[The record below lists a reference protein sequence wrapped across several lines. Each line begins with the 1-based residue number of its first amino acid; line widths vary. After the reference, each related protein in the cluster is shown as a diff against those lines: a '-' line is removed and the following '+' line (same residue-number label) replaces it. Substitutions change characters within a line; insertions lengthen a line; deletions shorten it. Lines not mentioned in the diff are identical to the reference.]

1 MSIKFLTLLFISLSL
16 TCCCCKKKQ
25 ILPAEPVLD
34 VPKKNEDIPVTVTG
48 TKFRDVLGVNG
59 FDWEYTVDNSSQLD
73 QNKVNLINAFTG
85 FRQYLD
91 WERIEP
97 REGAFDMGYYD
108 QIYQKNAELG
118 ITSLI
123 CLQIMPGWMRK
134 TYPEYNAADPFGS
147 LRDYTP
153 VPYGRDKNSP
163 ASYVAMAKA
172 GFQIAARY
180 GANKMVNRSLIK
192 TSTYE
197 AASPKIGL
205 GTLGYIECS
214 NEPDKTWR
222 GPNAQQTPEQYAA
235 QLSAFY
241 DGHMGT
247 LGADV
252 GVKTADPDMKVVMA
266 GIADPNPDFIRRM
279 IDWCKLNRV
288 KDGKFTLCFDVIN
301 YHHYSNE
308 NWKTGKAPELSD
320 VGTVADNFI
329 RLSDAHANKTEVWVT
344 ECGFDVNPKSSQAV
358 VPILNKST
366 RETQADWIL
375 RTSLLYA
382 RKGIKRTFFF
392 MLNDV
397 NVNDDTQYAS
407 AGLIENGKRRISAD
421 YIYQAKKLMGDYIY
435 QSTAS
440 TDPLVD
446 LYTSGTGKIYVLTVP
461 DQKNRKA
468 NYTLNLGNE
477 VKEVTLYTP
486 QPGADEM
493 LAKKVSVNGSL
504 VVSVTETPTFVKI
517 N

>member
-1 MSIKFLTLLFISLSL
+1 MSIKFLIPVFISLSL

-25 ILPAEPVLD
+25 IQPTEPELEVPTKND
-34 VPKKNEDIPVTVTG
+34 VDPITSAG

-59 FDWEYTVDNSSQLD
+59 FDWEYTADNSSQLD
-73 QNKVNLINAFTG
+73 QGKINLINTFTG

-91 WERIEP
+91 WDKIEP
-97 REGAFDMGYYD
+97 REGAFDMGHYD
-108 QIYQKNAELG
+108 QIYQKNMELG
-118 ITSLI
+118 ITSLL
-123 CLQIMPGWMRK
+123 CLQIIPGWMRK

-153 VPYGRDKNSP
+153 VPYGSDKSSP
-163 ASYVAMAKA
+163 SSYSAMAKI

-180 GANKMVNRSLIK
+180 GTNKMINRSLVK
-192 TSTYE
+192 TAAYE
-197 AASPKIGL
+197 SASPKIGQ
-205 GTLGYIECS
+205 GTLKYIECS

-252 GVKTADPDMKVVMA
+252 GVKTADPEMKVVMA
-266 GIADPNPDFIRRM
+266 GIADPNPDFVKRM
-279 IDWCKLNRV
+279 IEWCKVNRV
-288 KDGKFTLCFDVIN
+288 KDGKYTLCFDVIN

-308 NWKTGKAPELSD
+308 NWKIGKAPELSD
-320 VGTVADNFI
+320 VGSVADSFI
-329 RLSDAHANKTEVWVT
+329 RLSDTYANKTEVWVT
-344 ECGFDVNPKSSQAV
+344 ECGFDVNPKSPQGV
-358 VPILNKST
+358 VSILNKST
-366 RETQADWIL
+366 RETQADWTL

-392 MLNDV
+392 ILNDV
-397 NVNDDTQYAS
+397 NVNDATQYAS
-407 AGLIENGKRRISAD
+407 AGLIENGKRRIAGD
-421 YIYQAKKLMGDYIY
+421 YIYQAKKLMGDYAY
-435 QSTAS
+435 QSTVS
-440 TDPLVD
+440 NDPLVD
-446 LYTSGTGKIYVLTVP
+446 LYTLGNGKIYVLTIP

-468 NYTLNLGNE
+468 NYTLNLSNE
-477 VKEVTLYTP
+477 VKEVTIYTP

-493 LAKKVSVNGSL
+493 LAKKVNVNGA
-504 VVSVTETPTFVKI
+504 VVINVTETPTFVKI